1 MRLVRPAHA
10 FALFTVFL
18 LAPGPA
24 RATAAEAPGLAPIPA
39 PNTAQ
44 AAPPAALF
52 HHVDPPADPNAA
64 FDTEVPLSP
73 ENAPHPAARRS
84 HGARDAKAG
93 GTADTDTDTDAD
105 DDEAAKPVAWTI
117 EDRRAA
123 HRTHLLSMGIGA
135 WPTALDAHLWYA
147 VPLLR
152 RGFIPRVNDAF
163 HLEFGSLLSWDADG
177 TVALWPAVGVRW
189 DFYLTRRWA
198 TFFGLKLAAEV
209 HLNQDQKVHPNAVVG
224 FGALFRIAERALL
237 RLELGYPQGLSVGLA
252 IPIGPV

>member
-84 HGARDAKAG
+84 HGATGAKAG
-93 GTADTDTDTDAD
+93 GTADTDAD

>member
-1 MRLVRPAHA
+1 MRLVRSAHA
-10 FALFTVFL
+10 FALFTVVL

-24 RATAAEAPGLAPIPA
+24 GATGSEVPGLAPIPA

-44 AAPPAALF
+44 AAPGAALF

-64 FDTEVPLSP
+64 FDTAVPLSP
-73 ENAPHPAARRS
+73 DDAPHPAARRS
-84 HGARDAKAG
+84 HGALGLKAG
-93 GTADTDTDTDAD
+93 ESAVADAD
-105 DDEAAKPVAWTI
+105 GDEAAKPVAWTI

-224 FGALFRIAERALL
+224 FGALFRLAERALL

-252 IPIGPV
+252 VPIGPV